1 MAKGDFTR
9 TSLQVEQD
17 IGHIVDSI
25 DRSLDSSNGE
35 SERKGHF
42 VMSAFVSVLAVFASI
57 LGIGHFV
64 GRATQT
70 PVSADVGSDAYAL
83 TSRDIRLIEQHLE
96 RTREQSR
103 LIRETKD
110 RVAPA
115 MAIDGNLNAIDNSM
129 SDVGALIGATEQP
142 LK

>member
-9 TSLQVEQD
+9 TSFQVEQE

-42 VMSAFVSVLAVFASI
+42 VISAFVSVLAVFASI

-64 GRATQT
+64 GR
-70 PVSADVGSDAYAL
+70 SCRS
-83 TSRDIRLIEQHLE
+83 
-96 RTREQSR
+96 
-103 LIRETKD
+103 
-110 RVAPA
+110 
-115 MAIDGNLNAIDNSM
+115 
-129 SDVGALIGATEQP
+129 
-142 LK
+142 